1 MNFSIGL
8 SGLRAAQSAIN
19 IIGTNLS
26 NAATQGYHR
35 QEVKLTPV
43 CMDGDARSRGTG
55 GVRIQDVQ
63 RKYDVLLER
72 ETLRQ
77 LPSYGQTKE
86 ELAALKNIESVLGQ
100 VKKDAIQTSMN
111 KFFSAMNQLGSD
123 PNSFAYRQ
131 EAVRTAQQ
139 LCSSLNNA
147 SDFLEKLKEQ
157 AFHQA
162 KQTVSDINQRLNE
175 VAEIN
180 GQIEMILA
188 KGGKPNLLLDK
199 RDKAI
204 ADLAELGHVIPK
216 GLQNGDGNILLQ
228 AWGTPVV
235 SGSRSINLDIQKTTD
250 KSFGIGP
257 KNGNNFSEEMR
268 GGKMGGLL
276 EVYNK
281 IIPNLQKGLDT
292 IAKQIMFQ
300 VNKIHA
306 QGVGKSGSFTR
317 LTGNGVSSTK
327 PMSEWGFPPVK
338 DGKLTIRLTSPTG
351 EKISKE
357 INVLK
362 TDTVPD
368 LINKIKALNSDANIP
383 AGTID
388 ANVVDTA
395 LSISTANGW
404 KFDFVPDYSTNA
416 KDPAVLAGTGGG
428 AGSPKIEFAGI
439 YTGKNQN
446 YSFEVSVP
454 GGGQGKVGITKE
466 IKLTVKNQAG
476 ETVKVVDIGKGY
488 AEGDSIKIQNG
499 FVLKIKAGT
508 LNHGE
513 KFTVTARS
521 DTDSSNVLAALGMNT
536 IFTGKSALDIA
547 VSERIAKDPLQIAA
561 ARGSDGVDSS
571 NAQKIF
577 AITETNISEIGTTTI
592 GEYHRD
598 FMSSLGQLVL
608 TRKSQVESAEI
619 VKKQL
624 SNQRDKTSG
633 VDVNEE
639 AAKLMIY
646 EKMFQAMSKFISTQN
661 DALKSL
667 MQMI

>member
-8 SGLRAAQSAIN
+8 TGLRAAQSAIN

-26 NAATQGYHR
+26 NAATEGYHR

-43 CMDGDARSRGTG
+43 CMDGNSNSRGSG
-55 GVRIQDVQ
+55 GVTIQDVQ

-77 LPSYGQTKE
+77 LPAYGQTKQ
-86 ELAALKNIESVLGQ
+86 ELSALKNIESVLGQ

-131 EAVRTAQQ
+131 EAVRAAQQ
-139 LCSSLNNA
+139 LCTSLNNA

-162 KQTVSDINQRLNE
+162 KQTVGDINQRLDE

-204 ADLAELGHVIPK
+204 SDLAELGDVIPK

-235 SGSRSINLDIQKTTD
+235 SGSRRINLDIQKTSD
-250 KSFGIGP
+250 KAFGIGP
-257 KNGNNFSEEMR
+257 KNGSNFSEEMR

-281 IIPNLQKGLDT
+281 IIPDMQDGLDT
-292 IAKQIMFQ
+292 IAKQIMYQ

-306 QGVGKSGSFTR
+306 QGVGKAGSFTR
-317 LTGNGVSSTK
+317 LTGNAISTTT
-327 PMSEWGFPPVK
+327 PMEEWGFPNVK
-338 DGKLTIRLTSPTG
+338 DGTLTVRLTSPTG

-357 INVLK
+357 IAISK
-362 TDTVPD
+362 TDKVPD
-368 LINKIKALNSDANIP
+368 VIAKIAALNSDPKIP
-383 AGTID
+383 AGTIS

-395 LSISTANGW
+395 LSISTTGGW
-404 KFDFVPDYSTNA
+404 KFDFVPDYSTDA
-416 KDPAVLAGTGGG
+416 TDSAVLAGTGGG
-428 AGSPKIEFAGI
+428 TGSPKIEFAGI
-439 YTGKNQN
+439 YTGKNQE
-446 YSFEVSVP
+446 YSFEVNVP
-454 GGGQGKVGITKE
+454 GGGQGKVGITE
-466 IKLTVKNQAG
+466 ELTLTVKNGLG
-476 ETVKVVDIGKGY
+476 EVVKVVDIGKGY
-488 AEGDSIKIQNG
+488 SEGDSINIQNG
-499 FVLKIKAGT
+499 FILKVKAGT
-508 LNHGE
+508 LNSGE
-513 KFTVTARS
+513 NFKVKARS
-521 DTDSSNVLAALGMNT
+521 DSDSSNVLAALGMNT
-536 IFTGKSALDIA
+536 IFSGQTALDMS
-547 VSERIAKDPLQIAA
+547 VSERIEKDPLLIAG
-561 ARGSDGVDSS
+561 ARGSDGVDSV

-577 AITETNISEIGTTTI
+577 AITETNIEEIGSTTI

-598 FMSSLGQLVL
+598 YMSSLGQLVL

-639 AAKLMIY
+639 AAKLMIF

-667 MQMI
+667 MQML